1 MFMTMKPTTSAA
13 VEPEKPAIT
22 TSQYP
27 QETVENRRI
36 ERRGVLAAA
45 LTLVGAGIAWFVG
58 RANAGHNTNIAYDSQ
73 TVMHLDVTN
82 TTSGSTRI
90 SSNIAGT
97 AAFVAL
103 NDFPVGISRP
113 DGMLGRT
120 NYTTSNCAGVAGTCE
135 ADSGGIGVLGTSN
148 ASNGTGVFGYAGSS
162 VPSAVPPAGTGV
174 FGDGP
179 VNGIAG
185 KSSAGTAVRGTSL
198 TGDGVWGNTS
208 GDLRI
213 AVGAYGSGQAYG
225 LAAYSENQVGV
236 IGVNVSGTGYAAY
249 FSSGGPTHPGVVI
262 DGFFVA
268 TGTKSQAVSTAKHG
282 MRRLYAV
289 ESTQPMFEDF
299 GSAWLENG
307 QATVR
312 LDPIFAATVNTAT
325 KYHVFLTPRS
335 AETKGLA
342 VVAQN
347 AEGFIVQEAQGGR
360 GSYEFDYRI
369 MAKVRGQEDT
379 RLEAF
384 ALPTAPTPPK
394 VPSSGIG

>member
-1 MFMTMKPTTSAA
+1 MTTKLTTPAHTKP
-13 VEPEKPAIT
+13 EQPAIT

-27 QETVENRRI
+27 QEVVENRWI

-45 LTLVGAGIAWFVG
+45 LSLVGAAIAWFVG
-58 RANAGHNTNIAYDSQ
+58 RANAGHDTNIAYDSQ
-73 TVMHLDVTN
+73 TTMHLDVTN

-90 SSNIAGT
+90 SSNISGT

-103 NDFPVGISRP
+103 NNYPVGISRP

-120 NYTTSNCAGVAGTCE
+120 TYTTSNCAGVAGSCE
-135 ADSGGIGVLGTSN
+135 AASGGIGVLGTSN
-148 ASNGTGVFGYAGSS
+148 ASNGTGVFGYSGSP
-162 VPSAVPPAGTGV
+162 VPFNPPSAGTGV
-174 FGDGP
+174 FGEGP
-179 VNGIAG
+179 TNGVVG
-185 KSSAGTAVRGTSL
+185 KSAAGTAVMGNSA
-198 TGDGVWGNTS
+198 TGDGVWGITN
-208 GDLRI
+208 GNQRI
-213 AVGAYGSGQAYG
+213 AVGANGTGQAYG
-225 LAAYSENQVGV
+225 LAAYSANQVAVVGFNLSGANYGGV
-236 IGVNVSGTGYAAY
+236 
-249 FSSGGPTHPGVVI
+249 FSGGGPSHPGVFI

-268 TGTKSQAVSTAKHG
+268 TGTKSQAVPTAKHG

-307 QATVR
+307 QARVR
-312 LDPIFAATVNTAT
+312 LDPIFAATVNTAI

-342 VVAQN
+342 VVEQN
-347 AEGFIVQEAQGGR
+347 TEGFVVQEAHGGR

-379 RLEAF
+379 RLEPF
-384 ALPTAPTPPK
+384 TAPIVPTLPK
-394 VPSSGIG
+394 VPSSGIV